1 MTGLA
6 ATASGAAC
14 YAWYGAMANGWIF
27 LAGAA
32 LQALQGFLMPGLQ
45 GLMTRRVEPSGQGQ
59 LQGANQSLQGIA
71 SVIGP
76 VIFGLTFAWSIRHEG
91 IMHQPGLAIYLASGL
106 LVAAFM
112 LALRVARAPA
122 PVAEAA

>member
-1 MTGLA
+1 
-6 ATASGAAC
+6 
-14 YAWYGAMANGWIF
+14 
-27 LAGAA
+27 
-32 LQALQGFLMPGLQ
+32 
-45 GLMTRRVEPSGQGQ
+45 MTRRVEPSGQGQ

-76 VIFGLTFAWSIRHEG
+76 VVFGLTFAWSIRHEG

-112 LALRVARAPA
+112 LALRVARAPRQ
-122 PVAEAA
+122 VANPA